1 MRTDGESW
9 GAAGISPGLLWCRRG
24 WKSPVEQ
31 SVSFGRYRF
40 DLETGCL
47 WSGKRE
53 VKLTPKA
60 SAVLKM
66 LLTHAGQPVRK
77 EELFASVWSGTVVS
91 DDALT
96 SCIQELRRAL
106 ADNAKQPRFIE
117 TRHRRGYQFVAR
129 VSEGAAKSAAD
140 SRMPAP
146 EMRPPVRYAKSGA
159 LSIAYQVTGSGPH
172 DLVLI
177 SGFVSHLQLDWA
189 EPRHAHFLERL
200 GSFTRLI
207 RFDKRGTGLSDRPG
221 GLPDLETRM
230 DDVRA
235 VMDAVGSER
244 AILFGYSEGG
254 PMSVLFAATYR
265 ERTAGLVLYGT
276 YARRLASEDYP
287 WGRTLEQRAT
297 YAAQIENEWGWAADM
312 HSMCPSADAALARW
326 WGERARAAASPGAAR
341 ALIEM
346 NSLMDV
352 RSSLPAVRVPT
363 LVLHRRGDRDSCVEE
378 GRYVAERIRGA
389 TFIELAG
396 QDHFVA
402 IDPDQILDPVEA
414 FVTGHQPV
422 RAENRTLATILFVDI
437 VESTTRKTIALGDSK
452 WKATLSGFQ
461 GSAAGQIERHAG
473 RLVKTIGDGLVG
485 VFDGPARAVRCAC
498 VIRDLARAW
507 DLGLRCGVH
516 TAEIELRGTD
526 IFGIGVR
533 ICARISQHADPGEV
547 WVSRTVKDLVVGSG
561 LNFEERGDHGLKD
574 IDDMWTLYAAI
585 A

>member
-1 MRTDGESW
+1 MRIEW
-9 GAAGISPGLLWCRRG
+9 SPGRPPGYLRDCGGADEG

-31 SVSFGRYRF
+31 RVSFGRYRF
-40 DLETGCL
+40 DLETGRL

-60 SAVLKM
+60 SAVLKA
-66 LLTHAGQPVRK
+66 LVTHAGQPVRK
-77 EELFASVWSGTVVS
+77 EELFASVWNGTVVS

-106 ADNAKQPRFIE
+106 ADNAKHPRFIE

-129 VSEGAAKSAAD
+129 VSEGAAKNAAD
-140 SRMPAP
+140 TRVPMP

-159 LSIAYQVTGSGPH
+159 LSIAYQVTGSGPR

-177 SGFVSHLQLDWA
+177 SGFVSHLELDWA

-200 GSFTRLI
+200 GSFARVI

-244 AILFGYSEGG
+244 AVLFGYSEGG
-254 PMSVLFAATYR
+254 PMAVLFAATYR
-265 ERTAGLVLYGT
+265 ERTAALVLYGT

-287 WGRTLEQRAT
+287 WGRTLEQRAA

-363 LVLHRRGDRDSCVEE
+363 LVLHRRGDRDSRVEE
-378 GRYVAERIRGA
+378 GRYVAEHIKGA

-422 RAENRTLATILFVDI
+422 RADNRTLATILFVDI
-437 VESTTRKTIALGDSK
+437 VGSTRKAIALGGSK
-452 WKATLSGFQ
+452 WKATLSSFQ
-461 GSAAGQIERHAG
+461 RSAAGLVERHAG
-473 RLVKTIGDGLVG
+473 RVVNTTGDGLVAA
-485 VFDGPARAVRCAC
+485 FDGPARAVRCGCA
-498 VIRDLARAW
+498 IRDLARAS

-516 TAEIELRGTD
+516 TSEIELRGTD
-526 IFGIGVR
+526 ITGIGVR
-533 ICARISQHADPGEV
+533 ICARISERADPGEV
-547 WVSRTVKDLVVGSG
+547 WVSRTVKDLVAGSG
-561 LNFEERGDHGLKD
+561 LSFEERGDHRLKG

>member
-1 MRTDGESW
+1 M
-9 GAAGISPGLLWCRRG
+9 
-24 WKSPVEQ
+24 EQ

-40 DLETGCL
+40 DLETGRL

-60 SAVLKM
+60 SAVLKA
-66 LLTHAGQPVRK
+66 LVTHAGQPVRK
-77 EELFASVWSGTVVS
+77 EELFASVWNGTVVS

-129 VSEGAAKSAAD
+129 VSEGAAKNAAD
-140 SRMPAP
+140 SRVPTP

-159 LSIAYQVTGSGPH
+159 LSIAYQVTGSGPR

-177 SGFVSHLQLDWA
+177 SGFVSHLELDWA

-200 GSFTRLI
+200 GSFARLI

-244 AILFGYSEGG
+244 AVLFGYSEGG
-254 PMSVLFAATYR
+254 PMAVLFAATYR
-265 ERTAGLVLYGT
+265 ERTAALVLYGT

-287 WGRTLEQRAT
+287 WGRTLEQRAA

-363 LVLHRRGDRDSCVEE
+363 LVLHRRGDRDSRVEE
-378 GRYVAERIRGA
+378 GRYVAEHIKGA

-422 RAENRTLATILFVDI
+422 RADNRTLATILFVDI
-437 VESTTRKTIALGDSK
+437 VESTRKAIALGDSK
-452 WKATLSGFQ
+452 WAAALSSFQ
-461 GSAAGQIERHAG
+461 RSAAGQVERHAG
-473 RLVKTIGDGLVG
+473 RVVNTTGDGLVG
-485 VFDGPARAVRCAC
+485 AFDGPARAVRCGCA
-498 VIRDLARAW
+498 IRDLARAS

-526 IFGIGVR
+526 IAGIGVH
-533 ICARISQHADPGEV
+533 ICARISERADPGEV
-547 WVSRTVKDLVVGSG
+547 WVSRTVKDLVAGSG
-561 LNFEERGDHGLKD
+561 LSFEERGDHRSQGHRRHVDAVRCHSVNRSRNEGLEQSD
-574 IDDMWTLYAAI
+574 GARC
-585 A
+585 

>member
-1 MRTDGESW
+1 MRIDRKSRE
-9 GAAGISPGLLWCRRG
+9 AAGISPGLWRCDEG

-31 SVSFGRYRF
+31 RVSFGRYRF
-40 DLETGCL
+40 DLETGRL
-47 WSGKRE
+47 WFGKRE

-60 SAVLKM
+60 SAVLKA
-66 LLTHAGQPVRK
+66 LVTHAGQPVRK
-77 EELFASVWSGTVVS
+77 EELFASVWKGTAVS

-96 SCIQELRRAL
+96 SCIQELRKAF
-106 ADNAKQPRFIE
+106 ADDAKRPRFIE

-140 SRMPAP
+140 SRVPSP
-146 EMRPPVRYAKSGA
+146 EMRTPVRYARSGG
-159 LSIAYQVTGSGPH
+159 LSIAYQLTGSGPC

-177 SGFVSHLQLDWA
+177 SGFVSHLELDWA
-189 EPRHAHFLERL
+189 EARHAHFLERL
-200 GSFTRLI
+200 GSFARLI

-244 AILFGYSEGG
+244 AVLFGYSEGG
-254 PMSVLFAATYR
+254 PMAVLFAATYP
-265 ERTAGLVLYGT
+265 ERTAALVLYGT
-276 YARRLASEDYP
+276 YACRLTSEDYP
-287 WGRTLEQRAT
+287 WGRTLEQRAA
-297 YAAQIENEWGWAADM
+297 YAAQIENDWGWAADM
-312 HSMCPSADAALARW
+312 HSMCPNADAALARW

-346 NSLMDV
+346 NSLMDI

-363 LVLHRRGDRDSCVEE
+363 LVLHRRDDRDSRVEE
-378 GRYVAERIRGA
+378 GRYVAEHIKGA

-422 RAENRTLATILFVDI
+422 HADNRTLATILCIDLVKSARTAIARDDRRWAFALKSFHNSAVAQ
-437 VESTTRKTIALGDSK
+437 VERYS
-452 WKATLSGFQ
+452 
-461 GSAAGQIERHAG
+461 G
-473 RLVKTIGDGLVG
+473 RLIKTTADGIVAT
-485 VFDGPARAVRCAC
+485 FDGPARAVRCGC
-498 VIRDLARAW
+498 TIRDIGHAS
-507 DLGLRCGVH
+507 DLELRCGVH
-516 TAEIELRGTD
+516 TAEIELRGAG
-526 IFGIGVR
+526 IAGIGVH
-533 ICARISQHADPGEV
+533 IGARIAERACSGEV
-547 WVSRTVKDLVVGSG
+547 WVSRTVKDLVAGSG
-561 LNFEERGDHGLKD
+561 LGFEARGEFQLKG
-574 IDDMWTLYAAI
+574 IDDKWTMYAAI